1 MMARR
6 KTPEEKTA
14 TRRAQ
19 AERYLARK
27 EAAGLRQVRVWA
39 PAVALEDGRVAGVVV
54 EDGNGGFRVVWS
66 DPTLES
72 LPFTLS

>member
-1 MMARR
+1 MAKR

-39 PAVALEDGRVAGVVV
+39 PAAALEDVRVTGVVV
-54 EDGNGGFRVVWS
+54 DDGKGTFRVVWS
-66 DPTLES
+66 DPNMES
-72 LPFTLS
+72 LTFTVGE